1 MVAYRYM
8 GRLEQAMQLLQH
20 GKGHGTL
27 KRWNGRFRALWH
39 RGVRAVLRELP
50 GNMELAEQTEEMR
63 WLQTATRTY
72 AVEHLE
78 AAVAS
83 SQVPT
88 EDAAAVLV
96 EYQRSVA
103 ALHDARPTV
112 TSVIKA
118 GDRTEDIKRKA
129 YTFELEQIQSAYEDD
144 RLSRA
149 HAQRMRESVQLMQMD
164 LEDSV

>member
-1 MVAYRYM
+1 
-8 GRLEQAMQLLQH
+8 
-20 GKGHGTL
+20 
-27 KRWNGRFRALWH
+27 
-39 RGVRAVLRELP
+39 
-50 GNMELAEQTEEMR
+50 MR
-63 WLQTATRTY
+63 VT
-72 AVEHLE
+72 VC
-78 AAVAS
+78 

>member
-1 MVAYRYM
+1 M
-8 GRLEQAMQLLQH
+8 
-20 GKGHGTL
+20 
-27 KRWNGRFRALWH
+27 
-39 RGVRAVLRELP
+39 
-50 GNMELAEQTEEMR
+50 
-63 WLQTATRTY
+63 
-72 AVEHLE
+72 
-78 AAVAS
+78 
-83 SQVPT
+83 
-88 EDAAAVLV
+88 LV

-144 RLSRA
+144 RALPGA